1 MGMMD
6 ILKHFDTT
14 TFSNETLVRKPSE
27 GIFRVTLDKLKVVPK
42 AAVHI
47 GDDADSDMAGA
58 KKVGMHAIHL
68 VAVGKSPSKVA
79 DGHVK
84 SLDLVIDRI
93 ERL

>member
-1 MGMMD
+1 M
-6 ILKHFDTT
+6 I
-14 TFSNETLVRKPSE
+14 
-27 GIFRVTLDKLKVVPK
+27 PK

-47 GDDADSDMAGA
+47 GDDADSDIAGA

-68 VAVGKSPSKVA
+68 VAVGKSPSKIA

-84 SLDLVIDRI
+84 SLDQVIDRI